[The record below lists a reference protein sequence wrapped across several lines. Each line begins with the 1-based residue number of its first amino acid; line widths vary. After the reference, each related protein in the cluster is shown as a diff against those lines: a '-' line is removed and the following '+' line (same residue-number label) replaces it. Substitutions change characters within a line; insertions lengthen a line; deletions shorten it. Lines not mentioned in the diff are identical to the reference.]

1 MNALR
6 VMNARLQS
14 THQIFTGC
22 KAYSKFGDVFGALV
36 GPSDNIV
43 TSLRQCHDIHDE
55 SKNKSRKQYA
65 A

>member
-1 MNALR
+1 MKALR

-36 GPSDNIV
+36 GPLDNIV
-43 TSLRQCHDIHDE
+43 TFLCQFHEIHDE
-55 SKNKSRKQYA
+55 SKNKS
-65 A
+65 